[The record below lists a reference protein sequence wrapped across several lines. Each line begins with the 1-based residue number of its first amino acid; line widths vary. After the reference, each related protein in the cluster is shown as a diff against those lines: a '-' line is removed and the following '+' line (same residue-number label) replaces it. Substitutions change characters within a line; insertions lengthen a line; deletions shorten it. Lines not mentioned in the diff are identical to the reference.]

1 MNYYITQYGPED
13 FAGKEMPEYLFGCD
27 LTKVN
32 GRNGDES
39 RYMLF
44 GDLHAI
50 IEKIIDQ
57 DRVSSVDVIVKDGK
71 WYLEW

>member
-13 FAGKEMPEYLFGCD
+13 FAGKEMPEYLYGCD
-27 LTKVN
+27 SVKV
-32 GRNGDES
+32 GDES

-57 DRVSSVDVIVKDGK
+57 DSVSSVDVIFKNGRF
-71 WYLEW
+71 YLEW

>member
-13 FAGKEMPEYLFGCD
+13 FVGKEMPEYLYGCD
-27 LTKVN
+27 VTRV
-32 GRNGDES
+32 GDDS

-44 GDLHAI
+44 GDLH
-50 IEKIIDQ
+50 KIIQSIVDE
-57 DRVSSVDVIVKDGK
+57 DRVKSVDVIISNGS

>member
-1 MNYYITQYGPED
+1 
-13 FAGKEMPEYLFGCD
+13 
-27 LTKVN
+27 LTKVK